1 MVAERKLIP
10 VGVKYIASIHVENED
25 VRHHTGYMYFI
36 FNVEQTFYSSTN
48 LLAALGLVPYYAVM
62 ADPNDVSQIRINN
75 ATELCKIGCIGE
87 ISCILNAVDPAVTYG
102 NLGEFHKTSFYFS
115 YDKSVLA
122 VAAAL
127 KELTINLNGSGI
139 LYKVVPNSLKLK
151 KSKKTTP
158 HFG

>member
-1 MVAERKLIP
+1 MVAERRLIP
-10 VGVKYIASIHVENED
+10 VGVKYIASVHVESEGIG
-25 VRHHTGYMYFI
+25 RHTGYMYFI
-36 FNVEQTFYSSTN
+36 FNVEQTFYSSSN
-48 LLAALGLVPYYAVM
+48 LLVALGLMRYDAVM
-62 ADPNDVSQIRINN
+62 SDPNDVSQIRINN

-87 ISCILNAVDPAVTYG
+87 IACTLKAVDPAQTYG
-102 NLGEFHKTSFYFS
+102 NLGELHKTSFYFS

-127 KELTINLNGSGI
+127 KELSIDLNGSGVI
-139 LYKVVPNSLKLK
+139 YKIVPNSLKLK